1 MIVDLIHI
9 FYFLDLF
16 KESVLTS
23 FDNEWDVMPRG
34 RVKVVHSIGGVCKFT
49 LNIQNSIYSGLL
61 KNGERT
67 GIIRMGSARDV
78 SASAG
83 VKPGVALKFL
93 RTGRLSANFFVMN
106 TLNSIPNQNYNFFSV
121 PLTNHI
127 QPSTP
132 ATTFERVSRA
142 AGVRKFEQASIC
154 STKVGLSDLTRL
166 AIRCKRT
173 ICFVTMRRPDF
184 MT

>member
-1 MIVDLIHI
+1 
-9 FYFLDLF
+9 
-16 KESVLTS
+16 
-23 FDNEWDVMPRG
+23 MPRG

-173 ICFVTMRRPDF
+173 ICFVTMRRSDL
-184 MT
+184 T

>member
-1 MIVDLIHI
+1 MWSSNSDLIHT

-34 RVKVVHSIGGVCKFT
+34 RVKVVHSIGGVCRFT

-106 TLNSIPNQNYNFFSV
+106 TLNSIPNQNYNFFSYFT
-121 PLTNHI
+121 PRHRANCSNLKFGNRKKPGKHWDCHENALIKKLGGTI
-127 QPSTP
+127 SSRQDTTWGTLPSY
-132 ATTFERVSRA
+132 
-142 AGVRKFEQASIC
+142 
-154 STKVGLSDLTRL
+154 
-166 AIRCKRT
+166 
-173 ICFVTMRRPDF
+173 
-184 MT
+184 MTGP